1 MRGNFDFQSFKFN
14 VMKFELR
21 SGNNLDKKHVVIPC
35 GNVILTFNIE
45 IIELA
50 YELNDNELIFT

>member
-1 MRGNFDFQSFKFN
+1 
-14 VMKFELR
+14 MKFELR
-21 SGNNLDKKHVVIPC
+21 SGNNLDKKHVVIPR